1 MSRTGE
7 SRSAPDHGTAALA
20 QTVVLGMLV
29 MLAGTLPRN
38 LLFAANLRLA
48 ASVPWAVPVT
58 AAYLWCYWRYLGG
71 QWEPADTSAFRRQS
85 LRANRLPAP
94 VWMWALFAGGLG
106 LVALVFGLRLANR
119 LVLLPP
125 QQMPDL
131 TGIPHWTIWSLLLMS
146 APVAGI
152 VEEAAFRG
160 YMQGP
165 IERIHGLFIAT
176 LITGTMFALA
186 LLATALVTAWAF
198 ARLAATVREGAIS
211 PTRK

>member
-29 MLAGTLPRN
+29 MLAGTLPRS

-160 YMQGP
+160 IHAGP
-165 IERIHGLFIAT
+165 DRT
-176 LITGTMFALA
+176 
-186 LLATALVTAWAF
+186 
-198 ARLAATVREGAIS
+198 
-211 PTRK
+211 